1 MGQEK
6 QNQPR
11 EINDTT
17 RLGHRKRLS
26 ERLRRSGYVALQ
38 NYELLELILFRAL
51 LRGDVKR
58 LARNL
63 LAQFGDLAG
72 VLSATEAR
80 LLEVT
85 GIWQEVISEF
95 RLMEAV
101 SINFRQCRIMHK
113 SAQAIWNQM
122 ISYCRTKIAEKNKE
136 EFRVLFLDKKN
147 HIMADE
153 MMGSATVDNAPVYP
167 REVVKRA
174 LELSASAIIWCITT
188 PASTQRPP
196 KPILI

>member
-51 LRGDVKR
+51 LRGDVKA

-85 GIWQEVISEF
+85 GIWQEVITEF

-101 SINFRQCRIMHK
+101 SLNFGQCRIMHK
-113 SAQAIWNQM
+113 PAQAMWN
-122 ISYCRTKIAEKNKE
+122 
-136 EFRVLFLDKKN
+136 
-147 HIMADE
+147 
-153 MMGSATVDNAPVYP
+153 
-167 REVVKRA
+167 
-174 LELSASAIIWCITT
+174 
-188 PASTQRPP
+188 
-196 KPILI
+196 